1 MAEERE
7 SQYDRKAD
15 CLHMY
20 YWRDNYAGGEYLI
33 CDDLIDVPPW
43 YLDPEAEER
52 HKFCLIPYRLRR
64 KPEDDTYINEYSR
77 ITTNEEVDKFCPV
90 PYRYRR
96 RPEDDIDIDEG
107 SYITTD
113 EEVDEVSP
121 TPSFSSKTKENM
133 PEGCYLTTA
142 CMQNQAENFD
152 DKCYQLETLRWFR
165 DKYVSKE
172 DKAHYYKVAPTIVAE
187 VDKHPMKNVFYS
199 YIYTHLVDRC
209 VHLIENKEYNL
220 AYDVYKSSVQNFE
233 KRFIHNE
240 NKNELEK

>member
-1 MAEERE
+1 MADENETEKQE
-7 SQYDRKAD
+7 SWCYAFYDVDK
-15 CLHMY
+15 
-20 YWRDNYAGGEYLI
+20 NE
-33 CDDLIDVPPW
+33 DDDRVG
-43 YLDPEAEER
+43 
-52 HKFCLIPYRLRR
+52 LRR
-64 KPEDDTYINEYSR
+64 MEVNGSVNEYYDNGDDGHSHVYYESDDD
-77 ITTNEEVDKFCPV
+77 EEP
-90 PYRYRR
+90 
-96 RPEDDIDIDEG
+96 
-107 SYITTD
+107 SYIRVESNSSRNPESSD
-113 EEVDEVSP
+113 EI
-121 TPSFSSKTKENM
+121 KGNK